1 MRARPFVALCLALA
15 AGAAMADL
23 PGDPRPACAPY
34 SAASDPFEPT
44 GDPALRLAELARRE
58 GDVAALTG
66 TELYGLGALYRLGRE
81 HPAGL
86 VGQDLAK
93 ARRYLELAS
102 WSGQIEALAS
112 LAELELAAGH
122 PGEAMMW
129 AQVYVKAMR
138 VRDKGR
144 GLGYPAHLLKRI
156 LLQLPPSSKVEQ
168 ERLLG
173 EFMRAQGEKF
183 RAHQAQAKD
192 AQDAADCRR
201 VDEDW
206 PTRLV
211 TDRAALVR
219 PKGRPA
225 RRLEAATSGFAFF
238 HLLVDP
244 SGGIASVRVIESV
257 PTARMAQD
265 LDALLREMHFNPV
278 DASAP
283 GRQVLVPLS
292 LDRGEVRLRD

>member
-1 MRARPFVALCLALA
+1 MRARLFVALCFALA
-15 AGAAMADL
+15 AGAAMADV
-23 PGDPRPACAPY
+23 PADPRPACAPY
-34 SAASDPFEPT
+34 SAASDPFEPD

-58 GDVAALTG
+58 GDVADARLEPNCTG
-66 TELYGLGALYRLGRE
+66 SVRCIAWGASILRRWWTRTWPRPAATSSWPRGAGRSRRW
-81 HPAGL
+81 PAWPNSNWPP
-86 VGQDLAK
+86 
-93 ARRYLELAS
+93 AS
-102 WSGQIEALAS
+102 
-112 LAELELAAGH
+112 

-138 VRDKGR
+138 VRDQGR

-156 LLQLPPSSKVEQ
+156 LLELPPSSKDEQ

-201 VDEDW
+201 VEDDW

-225 RRLEAATSGFAFF
+225 LPLQRHQRLR
-238 HLLVDP
+238 LVQP
-244 SGGIASVRVIESV
+244 AGGSVRRDRQR
-257 PTARMAQD
+257 ARHRVGAD
-265 LDALLREMHFNPV
+265 GAHGAGPRRPAARNALQPGGRFGT
-278 DASAP
+278 